1 MENKS
6 FVLADVKALED
17 DHPSGSFEVILSTPT
32 RDRQGEVIDA
42 KAFEPLP
49 ASLPVHV
56 DHIATYTNLVGRA
69 VPRYE
74 GEILVAKGH
83 YTASPL
89 AQALRADVAEGNITH
104 VSVGF
109 ANGVRKALAGTPHV
123 TKGELVEFSFVT
135 VPANAHA
142 LVLAAKSMGDEDL
155 TWSQVQSETAA
166 FCAEMEAELSQ

>member
-1 MENKS
+1 VENKS
-6 FVLADVKALED
+6 YVLADVKALED
-17 DHPSGSFEVILSTPT
+17 EHPNGSFEVILSTPT
-32 RDRQGEVIDA
+32 RDRQGEVVGA

-49 ASLPVHV
+49 ASIPAHI
-56 DHIATYTNLVGRA
+56 DHITNYSNLVGRA

-74 GEILVAKGH
+74 GDILVAKGN

-89 AQALRADVAEGNITH
+89 AQALRQDVKEGNVTH

-109 ANGVRKALAGTPHV
+109 ANGVRKSLAGEKTV

-142 LVLAAKSMGDEDL
+142 LILAAKALGDEDL
-155 TWSQVQSETAA
+155 SWSQVQSEAAA
-166 FCAEMEAELSQ
+166 FVAELEQELAS